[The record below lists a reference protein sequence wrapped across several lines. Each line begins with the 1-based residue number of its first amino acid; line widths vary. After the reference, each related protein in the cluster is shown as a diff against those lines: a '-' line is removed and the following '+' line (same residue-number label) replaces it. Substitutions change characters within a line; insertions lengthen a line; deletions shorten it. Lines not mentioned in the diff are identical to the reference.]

1 MYNRQASSTTTN
13 GKTNGHNA
21 SANDAIYQTVKDR
34 IIEQLEKGVI
44 PWQKDWA
51 DACISYTSRK
61 GYRGINALLLDRP
74 GEYLTFN
81 QVKELGGKV
90 KKGASSY
97 PVVFYKF
104 YAYKQDDGTEKLIPR
119 PCKYYRVFHL
129 DDTEGIPSKL
139 PEKQTAPVTDID
151 HAESIVQDY
160 INREGVKLHYSAQ
173 NRAFYRSSDDSITM
187 PTKEQFADQTRRY
200 GVLFHEMTHSTGHF
214 SRLAREGITE
224 HHHFG
229 DQTYS
234 REELI
239 AEMGAAM
246 LYSLAGLGTMAMIQN
261 SAAYI
266 QNWLSAI
273 RNADASMITKTANA
287 AQKAADYIMGRTFE
301 EQQEEGAANETTA
314 APATLQPTPAPD
326 LEPVALIPVS
336 EPAPQPEPDEQPAP
350 APLTGCRNLMVYAK
364 HQDESK
370 YTPMDLTTGKNGVNL
385 MYASLIPETNLQK
398 LQEFVDTLRQECKDF
413 SFQIRYAGTSKV
425 AY

>member
-1 MYNRQASSTTTN
+1 MYNRQSSTTSAN
-13 GKTNGHNA
+13 GNTNGHNA
-21 SANDAIYQTVKDR
+21 GANDAIYLTVRDR

-74 GEYLTFN
+74 GEYLTFH
-81 QVKELGGKV
+81 QVQELGGKV

-129 DDTEGIPSKL
+129 EDTEGIPSKL
-139 PEKQTAPVTDID
+139 PEKQPAAVMDID
-151 HAESIVQDY
+151 HAETIVQDY

-173 NRAFYRSSDDSITM
+173 NRAFYCSTDDSITM
-187 PTKEQFADQTRRY
+187 PTKEQFQDQTRRY
-200 GVLFHEMTHSTGHF
+200 GVLFHEMTHSTGHAR
-214 SRLAREGITE
+214 RLAREGITE
-224 HHHFG
+224 HHRFG

-234 REELI
+234 REELV

-246 LYSLAGLGTMAMIQN
+246 MYSLAGLGSMAMVQN

-266 QNWLSAI
+266 QSWLQAI
-273 RNADASMITKTANA
+273 RNAEPSLITKAANA
-287 AQKAADYIMGRTFE
+287 AQKAADFILGRTFE
-301 EQQEEGAANETTA
+301 EQEEGAVNEATA
-314 APATLQPTPAPD
+314 EPAPAADPSPSSAANPEPVALVPVSEPEPVPQPEPTPAP
-326 LEPVALIPVS
+326 
-336 EPAPQPEPDEQPAP
+336 
-350 APLTGCRNLMVYAK
+350 LTACKNLMVYAK
-364 HQDESK
+364 HQDESR
-370 YTPMDLTTGKNGVNL
+370 YSPMDLSTGKNGVAL
-385 MYASLIPETNLQK
+385 MYATLIPESNLQK
-398 LQEFVDTLRQECKDF
+398 LMAFVDKLRQECTDF